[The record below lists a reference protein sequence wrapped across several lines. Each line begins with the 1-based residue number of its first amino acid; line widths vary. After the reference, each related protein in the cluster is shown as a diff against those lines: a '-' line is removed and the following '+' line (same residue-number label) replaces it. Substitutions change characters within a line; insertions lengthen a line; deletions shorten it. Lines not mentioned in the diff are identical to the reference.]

1 MTEVKVSG
9 LAYDSLRKMPVVFL
23 KEAEGNR
30 VLPIWIGLN
39 EALSIAIGLEN
50 VKPERPLT
58 HDLTKSVIDGLNA
71 SVIKIV
77 VNDIRNSTYY
87 ARIYLKSKNS
97 VTEIDARPSDSIALA
112 VRASAPMYVREK
124 VLDAG
129 ATFTLNEEDDLKK
142 HFQEL
147 EIEDFGKF
155 KL

>member
-9 LAYDSLRKMPVVFL
+9 LAYDSLRKTPVVFL
-23 KEAEGNR
+23 KETDGGR

-50 VKPERPLT
+50 VRPERPLT
-58 HDLTKSVIDGLNA
+58 HDLTKSVIDGLDA

-112 VRASAPMYVREK
+112 VRTSAPMYVDEK
-124 VLDAG
+124 VLDTG
-129 ATFTLNEEDDLKK
+129 ATFTLDEEDDLKK

-147 EIEDFGKF
+147 EIEDFDKF